1 MLSDIMFLYI
11 DLAITTVVAIFS
23 EYHPLSSDNNNN
35 NNNYYYYYYYYQG
48 RISP

>member
-23 EYHPLSSDNNNN
+23 EYHTLTSDNN
-35 NNNYYYYYYYYQG
+35 NNNYYYYYY
-48 RISP
+48 